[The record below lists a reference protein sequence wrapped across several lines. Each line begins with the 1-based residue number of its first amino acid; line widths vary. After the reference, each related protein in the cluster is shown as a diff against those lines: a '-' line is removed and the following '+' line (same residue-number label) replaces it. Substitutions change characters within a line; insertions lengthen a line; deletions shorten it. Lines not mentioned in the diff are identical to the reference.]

1 MNKLVKAIALGLVAL
16 SMACNKG
23 GAAAPAAS
31 PESCSEYSTKFC
43 EVVGQQSPDCAAAQ
57 NLFKLLPASACA
69 QGMTDLEFTRSAFSS
84 AREVCNTLITKL
96 CSDIGQETQTC
107 SMVTERT
114 ATFPPAQCEQ
124 MMAEYD
130 KVLAE
135 LKMMEEANKPLD
147 AAKRAEIEGGKV
159 ASFGPADAAVTIV
172 EFSDFECPYCSLAA
186 NVANQVKEKYAG
198 KSVRFVFRHFPLSFH
213 KNAHLASQAS
223 LAAMEQG
230 KFWEFHDLLFEN
242 QKAMTRSD
250 LESHAKKLGLDM
262 AKFKKALDAGTFK
275 AAVDADFAMGQ
286 KVAVQGTPT
295 MFINGERVA
304 NPTDFDGLA
313 KMVDAKLAK

>member
-1 MNKLVKAIALGLVAL
+1 MNKLLQIVTLSFIGLSVAC
-16 SMACNKG
+16 AQG
-23 GAAAPAAS
+23 GAGAPVAS
-31 PESCSEYSTKFC
+31 PESCTEYTTKFC

-69 QGMTDLEFTRSAFSS
+69 QGLTDMAFTKNAFTA
-84 AREVCNTLITKL
+84 AREVCNTLVTKL
-96 CSDIGQETQTC
+96 CTDIGSETQTC
-107 SMVTERT
+107 AMVTERT

-124 MMAEYD
+124 MIAEYD

-159 ASFGPADAAVTIV
+159 AAFGPADATVTIV

-250 LESHAKKLGLDM
+250 LESHAKKLGLDL
-262 AKFKKALDAGTFK
+262 AKFNKALDAGTFK
-275 AAVDADFAMGQ
+275 AAVDADMQMGM

-304 NPTDFDGLA
+304 NPTDFEGLA
-313 KMVDAKLAK
+313 KMVDSRLAQ